1 MLIGGMPQAV
11 DTFLKTNNLQK
22 VDRIKRDI
30 LSLYEEDFGKID
42 PSGLASKIMRQ
53 IPAQLTG
60 NANRYLTWDATDG
73 TAVYKLEETLS
84 EMRES
89 MVINMAYH
97 ANDPSAGMAMHYS
110 LNRFKMFMGDTGL
123 FVTLAFWD
131 KDFTDNLIYQKLV
144 TDKLSTDMG
153 YVYENLVSQMLKAS
167 GHNLYYYTFPTDS
180 GKHNYEVDFLIA
192 DQAKVTPIEVKS
204 SGYKTHAS
212 LDAFC
217 QKFSARIK
225 NKYLI
230 YTKDLHQEGEMVY
243 LPAYLA
249 QFL

>member
-1 MLIGGMPQAV
+1 
-11 DTFLKTNNLQK
+11 
-22 VDRIKRDI
+22 
-30 LSLYEEDFGKID
+30 
-42 PSGLASKIMRQ
+42 
-53 IPAQLTG
+53 
-60 NANRYLTWDATDG
+60 
-73 TAVYKLEETLS
+73 
-84 EMRES
+84 
-89 MVINMAYH
+89 
-97 ANDPSAGMAMHYS
+97 
-110 LNRFKMFMGDTGL
+110 MFMGDTGL

-192 DQAKVTPIEVKS
+192 DQTKVTPIEVKS

-217 QKFSARIK
+217 QKFSSRVK
-225 NKYLI
+225 NRYLI

-243 LPAYLA
+243 LPVYLV